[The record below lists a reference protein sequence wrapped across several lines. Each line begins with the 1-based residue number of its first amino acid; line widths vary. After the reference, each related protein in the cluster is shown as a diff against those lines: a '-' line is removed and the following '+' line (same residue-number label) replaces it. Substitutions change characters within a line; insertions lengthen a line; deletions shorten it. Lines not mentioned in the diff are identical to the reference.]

1 MADDQIKD
9 VTEPTTDEHESR
21 RGLVAHVPES
31 GNGRASIRLH
41 RRSLLIGSAATGVT
55 ATAASLGLAGA
66 QETTPATPPTT
77 VEEGVTQVATVTAEH
92 HEMGAQATTGATQGG
107 FTYFVPFQA
116 AIIEAAAAR
125 LIPTDDLGP
134 GATEAGVVYFIDRQL
149 FAERHA
155 YYGYRGWRYGLGPFQ
170 AGENTQGDQSALPMS
185 ERFRLGILG
194 MEAHAQRTF
203 GDGFVALSPEQQDQ
217 VLRDMENGNA
227 EPFGGASIVSP
238 PSVPAPEGVAID
250 AAGQSGISGE
260 AFFDLLQAYTFAGF
274 FADPIHGGN
283 RDMVGWKLIG
293 FPGAQ
298 MGYADWILRYG
309 ETFDGSL
316 RSLADYQTQVSGGS

>member
-1 MADDQIKD
+1 MADDQIKGL
-9 VTEPTTDEHESR
+9 TEPTTDEHEPR
-21 RGLVAHVPES
+21 RRLVAHIPDA
-31 GNGRASIRLH
+31 GTGRASIRLH

-77 VEEGVTQVATVTAEH
+77 IEEGVTQVATVTAEQD
-92 HEMGAQATTGATQGG
+92 EMGAQATTGATQGG
-107 FTYFVPFQA
+107 FAYLVPFQV

-125 LIPTDDLGP
+125 LIPSDDLGP

-149 FAERHA
+149 FAERHP

-170 AGENTQGDQSALPMS
+170 AGETTQGDQSALPMS

-194 MEAHAQRTF
+194 MEAHARRAF
-203 GDGFVALSPEQQDQ
+203 GDSFVALSPEDQDQ
-217 VLRDMENGNA
+217 VLRDMENGDA
-227 EPFGGASIVSP
+227 EPFGEASRVSP
-238 PSVPAPEGVAID
+238 PAVLAPEGITIE
-250 AAGQSGISGE
+250 AAGQAGISGR
-260 AFFDLLQAYTFAGF
+260 AFFDLLLAYTFAGF

-283 RDMVGWKLIG
+283 RDLVGWKLIG

-298 MGYADWILRYG
+298 MGYGDWILRYG
-309 ETFDGSL
+309 EAFDAPF
-316 RSLADYQTQVSGGS
+316 RSLGEYQTEISGGA